1 MSKAKANREI
11 YINTEIKQ
19 IKRERKKI
27 KYREQERNEVKSKRS
42 TIHILN
48 QYNKV
53 VLLIVY
59 SAIVGLYSLE

>member
-19 IKRERKKI
+19 IKRERKEI

-42 TIHILN
+42 TIYI
-48 QYNKV
+48 Y
-53 VLLIVY
+53 
-59 SAIVGLYSLE
+59 